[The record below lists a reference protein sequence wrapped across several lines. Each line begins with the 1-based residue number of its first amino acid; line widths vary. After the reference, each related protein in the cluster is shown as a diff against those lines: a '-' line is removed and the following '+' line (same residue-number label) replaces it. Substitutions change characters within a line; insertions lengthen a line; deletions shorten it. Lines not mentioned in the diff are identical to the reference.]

1 MTYIAR
7 CFTCYEPVSEGVA
20 YCVACRQIDAI
31 NRQTKQANDLAE
43 QNAERMAQ
51 QASRQERLESDRIWE
66 LRQLEEYRQREKL
79 LDLIPGYRQQQAL
92 ELAEQMRLE
101 KEEEAEYKRIS
112 EEWDRF
118 YATPEGQAYKHKQDL
133 DNARSR
139 VHEHSFGVFLTYG
152 VGLVSFFLVLRLF
165 ATGHPVFGTMALF
178 IAVLGVFGLYNK
190 YMDSFPA
197 YSYNHK
203 EVKRLEN
210 KP

>member
-1 MTYIAR
+1 MSAFCYSCRAELGDYQGYMTSY
-7 CFTCYEPVSEGVA
+7 CTTCQNRMAIEKQMKESAQAQAEAVSEQSA
-20 YCVACRQIDAI
+20 
-31 NRQTKQANDLAE
+31 
-43 QNAERMAQ
+43 
-51 QASRQERLESDRIWE
+51 RQERLELDRIRE

-139 VHEHSFGVFLTYG
+139 LHEHSFGVFLTYG

-197 YSYNHK
+197 YSYSYK

>member
-1 MTYIAR
+1 MSAFCYSCRAELGDYQGYMTSY
-7 CFTCYEPVSEGVA
+7 CTTCQNRMSIEKQMKESAQAQAEAVSEQSA
-20 YCVACRQIDAI
+20 
-31 NRQTKQANDLAE
+31 
-43 QNAERMAQ
+43 
-51 QASRQERLESDRIWE
+51 RQERLELDRIRE

-112 EEWDRF
+112 EEWDRY
-118 YATPEGQAYKHKQDL
+118 YATPEGQAYKRQKAL
-133 DNARSR
+133 DDARSR

-152 VGLVSFFLVLRLF
+152 VGLVSLFLVLWLF
-165 ATGHPVFGTMALF
+165 VTGHPVFGTMALF
-178 IAVLGVFGLYNK
+178 IAVLGVFGLYNT
-190 YMDSFPA
+190 YMDSFST
-197 YSYNHK
+197 YSYNYK